1 MVNPYIDMKADLRKV
16 AKNILMNNA
25 AFEKGHR
32 KFEKTQRYQ
41 ICNNWK
47 KKQLISIRTKL
58 SNNKIFSENLLA
70 VEMRK
75 TQTIIS
81 KPVYLGL
88 SILELSKIVMYQF
101 WCDYVKPKYD
111 EKAKLCYMDTDS
123 FVVYIKRWYL

>member
-1 MVNPYIDMKADLRKV
+1 
-16 AKNILMNNA
+16 
-25 AFEKGHR
+25 
-32 KFEKTQRYQ
+32 
-41 ICNNWK
+41 
-47 KKQLISIRTKL
+47 
-58 SNNKIFSENLLA
+58 
-70 VEMRK
+70 MRK

-123 FVVYIKRWYL
+123 FVVYIKRRYL

>member
-1 MVNPYIDMKADLRKV
+1 MVNPYIDMKTDLRKV
-16 AKNILMNNA
+16 AKNILMNNV
-25 AFEKGHR
+25 AFEKCHR
-32 KFEKTQRYQ
+32 KCEKTQRYQ

-58 SNNKIFSENLLA
+58 SYNKIFSENLLA

-75 TQTIIS
+75 TQTIII

-88 SILELSKIVMYQF
+88 SILELSKIVMHEF

-111 EKAKLCYMDTDS
+111 EKAKLCYMDTES

>member
-1 MVNPYIDMKADLRKV
+1 
-16 AKNILMNNA
+16 
-25 AFEKGHR
+25 
-32 KFEKTQRYQ
+32 
-41 ICNNWK
+41 
-47 KKQLISIRTKL
+47 
-58 SNNKIFSENLLA
+58 
-70 VEMRK
+70 MRK